1 MVPSPAVRPERF
13 QHLQQ
18 LLESA
23 YTDFHSHYYRGKDP
37 VSLVHE
43 MTDRRD
49 QEVAAAFAA
58 VLAYGNVTIILASVR
73 RVLSALG
80 PTPFQR
86 VVEGE
91 FPPELRRFRHRFT
104 TGEDLEILFHW
115 LRTALRSHGS
125 LENFFSDSK
134 LSDDSLMRD
143 RLADFV
149 ARFCAQS
156 LPGPLRVIRPKRE
169 RNLKYLLP
177 SPDRG
182 SACKRWNMFLRW
194 MVREADGID
203 LGLWQR
209 ITPRQLVLPIDT
221 HLLQTLRA
229 LRWTSSQQA
238 TWKVAE
244 NATARLRLFCPHDPT
259 RYDFA
264 LCHLSMAG
272 GNIREYGEK
281 RHATLER

>member
-1 MVPSPAVRPERF
+1 VKPERF
-13 QHLQQ
+13 QHLQS

-23 YTDFHSHYYRGKDP
+23 YVDFHSHYYRGHDP
-37 VSLVHE
+37 VSLVHGLG
-43 MTDRRD
+43 DPKD
-49 QEVAAAFAA
+49 QEIAAVFAA
-58 VLAYGNVTIILASVR
+58 VLAYGNVATILASVR

-80 PTPFQR
+80 PSPHDR
-86 VVEGE
+86 VRYGE
-91 FPPELRRFRHRFT
+91 FPEPLRSFRHRFT

-115 LRTALRSHGS
+115 LQSALRSHGS
-125 LENFFSDSK
+125 VESFFHAAAPARAGS
-134 LSDDSLMRD
+134 MRE
-143 RLADFV
+143 RLAGFV
-149 ARFCAQS
+149 SRFCAQP
-156 LPGPLRVIRPKRE
+156 LPPHLQAIHPRRE

-182 SACKRWNMFLRW
+182 SACKRLNMFLRW
-194 MVREADGID
+194 MVRAADGID
-203 LGLWQR
+203 LGLWAGLR
-209 ITPRQLVLPIDT
+209 PEQLVLPIDT

-229 LRWTSSQQA
+229 LRWTRSRQA
-238 TWKVAE
+238 TWLVAE
-244 NATARLRLFCPHDPT
+244 RATERLRMFCPQDPT